1 MQRLLFTVLLCV
13 GLLSPAAAEHLTGR
27 IIHVADGDTVTLLTE
42 QNQSVRIRLS
52 GIDAPEKGSPSAR
65 GPAKK

>member
-27 IIHVADGDTVTLLTE
+27 IIHIADGDTVTLLTE

-52 GIDAPEKGSPSAR
+52 GIDAPEHGL
-65 GPAKK
+65 AKK